1 MWRLLGVLVAV
12 LALAGLTM
20 FHGTTG
26 ADPDPAK
33 KQMVCHVDTVGVA
46 HIIYISNHAVPAHL
60 RNHGDCLINSED
72 RTLVGQPCDPTDAN
86 GNDICDVQP

>member
-1 MWRLLGVLVAV
+1 MWRVMGVLVAM

-20 FHGTTG
+20 FHGTTK

-33 KQMVCHVDTVGVA
+33 KQMVCHRDSIGA
-46 HIIYISNHAVPAHL
+46 HLIYISNHAVPAHL

-72 RTLVGQPCDPTDAN
+72 RTLVGQPCDLTDAN
-86 GNDICDVQP
+86 DNDICDIQP